1 MLAVAHVLG
10 LMMAFF
16 AVTFVMPIAC
26 SLIVADG
33 IAIDFVAAAAINVLV
48 GLAIAIAT
56 RQYKRELKA
65 RDGFFVGEFVLG
77 VDVRLRGTTTHDG
90 LL

>member
-48 GLAIAIAT
+48 GLAIAVAT

-65 RDGFFVGEFVLG
+65 RDGF
-77 VDVRLRGTTTHDG
+77 
-90 LL
+90 LLVSLSWALM